1 MDKHRH
7 AVWEEKLVKNEP
19 SDLMR
24 QDSFAQ
30 RHLSLQHASPHWP
43 PLAVELMDRNR
54 LLLRVIYHPKI

>member
-1 MDKHRH
+1 MGR
-7 AVWEEKLVKNEP
+7 ETLVKNEP

-30 RHLSLQHASPHWP
+30 RHLSLQHAGPHWP